1 MLLPGERKG
10 VLMLRKVCHAVDRY
24 TKACGW
30 KDLAMMKV
38 CFVAMGVLMGIAL
51 PARKKRVGAWAAS
64 LLFVSAYVPL
74 MAKFLPFLLRD
85 RVDIADIYTED
96 PAEK

>member
-1 MLLPGERKG
+1 M
-10 VLMLRKVCHAVDRY
+10 
-24 TKACGW
+24 
-30 KDLAMMKV
+30 
-38 CFVAMGVLMGIAL
+38 

-85 RVDIADIYTED
+85 RVDIVDIYTED